1 MRKREMEEL
10 GRPGLE
16 EYKKAQKIPMVVVLD
31 NIRSLQNVGSV
42 FRTADA
48 YLIEK
53 IYLCGIT
60 AVPPHREIHR
70 AALGATESVSW
81 AYVQET
87 TDILSSLRNQG
98 FLIAGVE
105 QSTPSISLRDF
116 VQLPAQKT
124 AIILGNEVNGISDE
138 AMPLLDVC
146 LELPQFGTKHSLNV
160 SVCAGIVIW
169 ELFHW
174 LKKTS

>member
-1 MRKREMEEL
+1 MRKREMDEL

-16 EYKKAQKIPMVVVLD
+16 NYKKLPKIPLVVVLD

-48 YLIEK
+48 YLIQK
-53 IYLCGIT
+53 IFLCGIT

-70 AALGATESVSW
+70 AALGATESVDWSY
-81 AYVQET
+81 AQQT
-87 TDILSSLRNQG
+87 TDVLTNLKKQG

-105 QSTPSISLRDF
+105 QSDPSLSLRDF
-116 VQLPAQKT
+116 VQQPAQKT
-124 AIILGNEVNGISDE
+124 AIVFGNEVNGISDE

-174 LKKTS
+174 LRKAT

>member
-1 MRKREMEEL
+1 MDEL

-16 EYKKAQKIPMVVVLD
+16 NYKTIPKIPLVVVLD
-31 NIRSLQNVGSV
+31 NIRSQQNVGSV

-70 AALGATESVSW
+70 AALGATESVDWSY
-81 AYVQET
+81 AQQTIDV
-87 TDILSSLRNQG
+87 LSSLKKQG

-105 QSTPSISLRDF
+105 QSDPSISLRDF
-116 VQLPAQKT
+116 VKQPPQKT
-124 AIILGNEVNGISDE
+124 AVVFGNEVNGISDE
-138 AMPLLDVC
+138 VMPLLDVC

-169 ELFHW
+169 DLFHW
-174 LKKTS
+174 ISQAT

>member
-1 MRKREMEEL
+1 MDEL
-10 GRPGLE
+10 GRPDPE
-16 EYKKAQKIPMVVVLD
+16 KYKKLPKIPLVVVLD
-31 NIRSLQNVGSV
+31 NIRSQQNVGSV

-53 IYLCGIT
+53 IFLCGIT

-70 AALGATESVSW
+70 AALGATESVDW
-81 AYVQET
+81 IYAQET
-87 TDILSSLRNQG
+87 CDVLTNLKKQG

-105 QSTPSISLRDF
+105 QCHPSLSLRDF
-116 VQLPAQKT
+116 LQQPSQKT
-124 AIILGNEVNGISDE
+124 AIVFGNEVNGISDE
-138 AMPLLDVC
+138 AIPLLDVC

-174 LKKTS
+174 QRKAT